1 MADVITRFKLE
12 TTQYDSKLRDAS
24 KSLAEYTRQATL
36 AGNEFGKFTQKS
48 TETARALGTITPS
61 ANNAKDKVKELVGA
75 FNDVAKAYNAL
86 TKEQQ
91 QSDFGK
97 AMAESLSQLSQQL
110 REAKQEL
117 YDMGDAVKTAGAGGG
132 LFSDLGDKMGGA
144 LQVFAGNMLT
154 KAAGAVANLG
164 SEMVGMVQQGVE
176 MAKAGEGIRIAFERL
191 GRGDILDGLREAT
204 HGTVTDLE
212 LMKAAVKFNDFKLP
226 LDELGTMLAFAQQ
239 KAKDTGQ
246 SVDYMVDSIVTGL
259 GRKSLMILDN
269 LGLSA
274 TEVKEKMKE
283 TGDMT
288 KAVGEI
294 IREQMAK
301 AGDYVETA
309 ADRAAQANVSLQ
321 NKMEELG
328 RKFAPLQE
336 ASNNFWTSMKIGILD
351 VIGGPLTNLL
361 NKLTEAGRI
370 ANQYGILGG
379 NAKVG
384 RMTSN
389 LSNARKDRR
398 QGVYQQQQQQFWKYI
413 NPREQQLKDI
423 RAWQSGDRNES
434 LKKRIGA
441 ITDKYGSLDA
451 TKIQAEVDA
460 AKKML
465 SDYQQSAKQILQPIT
480 QEIVPTV
487 VDTTGGGSGKGG
499 GSSSGGGGGIEEE
512 KDDFEEIVGLIPN
525 AQEAVRS
532 LQQQISQSWDEG
544 EIARLTE
551 DLKEAQAE
559 LQRLQ
564 NIGKETKETPMVQ
577 GLSGF
582 NQETMSAWMQGRQ
595 SDLSK
600 AEYGSPDYSSIM
612 NNIADMNI
620 IKSILEQSVNA
631 GINAA
636 EFNVAPIWD
645 KIFSEALP
653 DGMEGTLSEAL
664 SKMYENAFDGMD
676 IDDSSFEALVEK
688 INEKLKDIGI
698 EPIQIPVET
707 VGKDVKAITQA
718 ARTTAD
724 VVGSIGDAFNAIED
738 PAAKVMGTVMQAI
751 ASVALGYAQATAQAG
766 SMGPWVWLAFAA
778 SGLATMIA
786 TISTIHSQTGY
797 AEGGMIKGN
806 SYSGD
811 NIGGLVDGSRF
822 VGLNAGEVVL
832 NAAQQNTLAQNLEGA
847 GLQNLRL
854 EGVISGEKIHIV
866 HNRYLK
872 RSGQGELVTW

>member
-1 MADVITRFKLE
+1 MATSMLE
-12 TTQYDSKLRDAS
+12 LGVGTGKWDAGLKKAKQSLDNFTQANGGLQQALEKESQKMQKFVQMMGQMDSTAKTAKGQMNDYKATIEQLTMQYNRMSEAQKKTIGQDYLNSIEQIKEKFRQAKAEMEGIN
-24 KSLAEYTRQATL
+24 KSL
-36 AGNEFGKFTQKS
+36 G
-48 TETARALGTITPS
+48 
-61 ANNAKDKVKELVGA
+61 
-75 FNDVAKAYNAL
+75 
-86 TKEQQ
+86 
-91 QSDFGK
+91 
-97 AMAESLSQLSQQL
+97 
-110 REAKQEL
+110 
-117 YDMGDAVKTAGAGGG
+117 DMKMPDMKGGG
-132 LFSDLGDKMGGA
+132 FLSGIGDKMSGA

-164 SEMVGMVQQGVE
+164 SEMYGMVQQGIE
-176 MAKAGEGIRIAFERL
+176 LAKQGEGIRNAFERL
-191 GRGDILDGLREAT
+191 GRGDILDGLRQAT
-204 HGTVTDLE
+204 HGTVTDIE

-274 TEVKEKMKE
+274 TEIKDRMAE

-288 KAVGEI
+288 KAVGAI

-328 RKFAPLQE
+328 RKFAPVEE
-336 ASNNFWTSMKIGILD
+336 ASSQLWTSMKIGILD
-351 VIGGPLTNLL
+351 IIGGPLATLL
-361 NKLTEAGRI
+361 NQLTEAGRLK
-370 ANQYGILGG
+370 NQLNNMNGEPGSG
-379 NAKVG
+379 NTKV
-384 RMTSN
+384 
-389 LSNARKDRR
+389 D
-398 QGVYQQQQQQFWKYI
+398 
-413 NPREQQLKDI
+413 QQLKKLNVI
-423 RAWQSGDRNES
+423 
-434 LKKRIGA
+434 K
-441 ITDKYGSLDA
+441 
-451 TKIQAEVDA
+451 
-460 AKKML
+460 
-465 SDYQQSAKQILQPIT
+465 
-480 QEIVPTV
+480 
-487 VDTTGGGSGKGG
+487 KGG
-499 GSSSGGGGGIEEE
+499 GSNYIFNSTLNGMMEDYNRQIMALDAQIKNGGKKPGSGSGESQDVRYLQQKMDALKMMRDQLAAGAKEINKPIKIESNIPDVTGGGKGKGSGSSAGGGGGIKEE

-544 EIARLTE
+544 EIAKLTA
-551 DLKEAQAE
+551 DLKVAQEE

-612 NNIADMNI
+612 GNIADMNI

-636 EFNVAPIWD
+636 EFNVAPMWD
-645 KIFSEALP
+645 KIFGEALP
-653 DGMEGTLSEAL
+653 EGMEGTLSEAL
-664 SKMYENAFDGMD
+664 SEMYENAFDGMD
-676 IDDSSFEALVEK
+676 IDDSAFEALVGK
-688 INEKLKDIGI
+688 INEKLKDMGI
-698 EPIQIPVET
+698 DPIEIPIKT
-707 VGKDVKAITQA
+707 VDKDVKAIA
-718 ARTTAD
+718 KSASITAD

-738 PAAKVMGTVMQAI
+738 PAAKVAGTVMQAI
-751 ASVALGYAQATAQAG
+751 ASIALGYAQATVQAT
-766 SMGPWVWLAFAA
+766 SMGPWAWVAFAA
-778 SGLATMIA
+778 TGLATMLS
-786 TISTIHSQTGY
+786 TISAIHSSTGY

-811 NIGGLVDGSRF
+811 NIGGMVDGGAGGF
-822 VGLNAGEVVL
+822 VGLNAGEIVL
-832 NAAQQNTLAQNLEGA
+832 NKSQQTALASQLQGNGINGINLSGRIK
-847 GLQNLRL
+847 GTDIILSVDRSLQL
-854 EGVISGEKIHIV
+854 
-866 HNRYLK
+866 
-872 RSGQGELVTW
+872 QGKQLLTWG